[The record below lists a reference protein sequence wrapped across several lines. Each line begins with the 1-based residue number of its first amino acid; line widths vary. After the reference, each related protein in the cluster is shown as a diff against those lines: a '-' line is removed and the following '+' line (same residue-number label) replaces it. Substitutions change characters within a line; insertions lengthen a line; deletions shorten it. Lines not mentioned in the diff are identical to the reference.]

1 MNKLVFISGSG
12 RRIGRAL
19 AIKFAEKGFD
29 VGLHYNESEAKA
41 YETKALIDKLGVKC
55 CVVKADVR
63 DYIEYKKAFKKV
75 VDELGIPNVFINNS
89 GIFPAKQ
96 SLDKLS
102 IDEWSNTLNTNLS
115 SEFYGAK
122 IFAEFAIDGA
132 KLINIGSLGGLEIW
146 KQRIPYNVSKAGVI
160 QLTKALALELAPR
173 IAVNCINPGTIVMPD
188 EPAADSS
195 EVSLNRIPMKRYGS
209 VDDIFEAA
217 YFFATCTQFITGQVL
232 NVDGGYHL
240 SV

>member
-1 MNKLVFISGSG
+1 MKKIVFISGSG

-19 AIKFAEKGFD
+19 AVRFAEKGYD
-29 VGLHYNESEAKA
+29 VALHYNNSYVTAM
-41 YETKALIDKLGVKC
+41 ETKSLIEARGVEC
-55 CVVKADVR
+55 IAVKADVSN
-63 DYIEYKKAFKKV
+63 YNEYKSAFNTV
-75 VDELGIPNVFINNS
+75 VDELGIPSVFINNS
-89 GIFPAKQ
+89 GIFPAKKPI
-96 SLDKLS
+96 DKLS
-102 IDEWSNTLNTNLS
+102 IDEWSNTINTNLS

-122 IFAEFAIDGA
+122 IFADYALHGA

-160 QLTKALALELAPR
+160 QLTKALALELAPK
-173 IAVNCINPGTIVMPD
+173 IAVNCINPGTIVIPE
-188 EPAADSS
+188 EPATDSS
-195 EVSLNRIPMKRYGS
+195 EVSINRIPMNRYGT

-217 YFFATCTQFITGQVL
+217 YFFATCTQFITGQIL